1 MKNALNI
8 KDIDTIPTLLFRLA
22 EHFSN
27 TTAVKIKSQEGIIE
41 KTYLQLK
48 NDSMSICYGLI
59 NRDIV
64 EEKIAVIGE
73 INYEWIV
80 AYFGII
86 SAGNVVVPIDKDL
99 ESKEIKKLL
108 NQADVS
114 VVFYDNRFK
123 DIVEYVKESCKN
135 VKLFVSF
142 QQTEDEIS
150 IYDLINDTSNVVSH
164 KININ
169 PDQTAMIVFAVNQ
182 NGENKGAM
190 LSNKNICHNLIGTVL
205 LLGEDFLK
213 KGESTILILPPHH
226 MFAITQLL
234 LAMYYG
240 VTACIGGGLGD
251 FFKNIKLFKPAVL
264 FLVPMIVESIYK
276 KICKEANKAAK
287 DLKCDIKDLIYQKSL
302 DVLGG
307 NLRVIF
313 SGGAV
318 LPPYLV
324 DKYQEIGITLLNGY
338 GITECS
344 PVVACNRPQ
353 LIKKD
358 SVGCIAPKPYCEVK
372 IKDNEILVRGS
383 IVMQGYYKDEIST
396 GQAFDGEW
404 FKTGDL
410 GYIDDDN
417 YLYITGLKKNLI
429 ILKDG
434 NNISPV
440 EIEKR
445 LEQHPLIEIA
455 MVYVGNK
462 NEKAI
467 LAAMIYPNYEYA
479 AENGIDD
486 IESMVEKAV
495 DEINQ
500 VIPIYKR
507 VRKIEIQK
515 NKFNKTQ
522 LRELYK

>member
-169 PDQTAMIVFAVNQ
+169 PYNDTRN
-182 NGENKGAM
+182 
-190 LSNKNICHNLIGTVL
+190 
-205 LLGEDFLK
+205 
-213 KGESTILILPPHH
+213 
-226 MFAITQLL
+226 
-234 LAMYYG
+234 
-240 VTACIGGGLGD
+240 
-251 FFKNIKLFKPAVL
+251 
-264 FLVPMIVESIYK
+264 
-276 KICKEANKAAK
+276 
-287 DLKCDIKDLIYQKSL
+287 
-302 DVLGG
+302 
-307 NLRVIF
+307 
-313 SGGAV
+313 
-318 LPPYLV
+318 
-324 DKYQEIGITLLNGY
+324 
-338 GITECS
+338 
-344 PVVACNRPQ
+344 
-353 LIKKD
+353 
-358 SVGCIAPKPYCEVK
+358 
-372 IKDNEILVRGS
+372 
-383 IVMQGYYKDEIST
+383 
-396 GQAFDGEW
+396 
-404 FKTGDL
+404 
-410 GYIDDDN
+410 
-417 YLYITGLKKNLI
+417 
-429 ILKDG
+429 
-434 NNISPV
+434 
-440 EIEKR
+440 
-445 LEQHPLIEIA
+445 
-455 MVYVGNK
+455 
-462 NEKAI
+462 
-467 LAAMIYPNYEYA
+467 
-479 AENGIDD
+479 
-486 IESMVEKAV
+486 
-495 DEINQ
+495 
-500 VIPIYKR
+500 
-507 VRKIEIQK
+507 
-515 NKFNKTQ
+515 
-522 LRELYK
+522 